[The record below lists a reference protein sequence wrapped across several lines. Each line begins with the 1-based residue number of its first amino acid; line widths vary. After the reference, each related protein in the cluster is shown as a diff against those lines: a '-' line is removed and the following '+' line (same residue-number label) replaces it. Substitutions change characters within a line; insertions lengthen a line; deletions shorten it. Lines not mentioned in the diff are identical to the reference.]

1 VQLST
6 AERIDPLVELKEKF
20 AMLQKKYSTS
30 IDERG
35 ALVDRINTLKRENS
49 ELQAANS
56 KLLAE
61 AQAKSKK
68 K

>member
-1 VQLST
+1 MQLST
-6 AERIDPLVELKEKF
+6 TERIDPLVELKEKF
-20 AMLQKKYSTS
+20 QMLQKKYSTA

-49 ELQAANS
+49 ELQAAYT
-56 KLLAE
+56 KLLTE
-61 AQAKSKK
+61 TQAKTKK

>member
-1 VQLST
+1 MQLDT
-6 AERIDPLVELKEKF
+6 TERIDPLVELQEKF
-20 AMLQKKYSTS
+20 RMLQKKYSTS

-49 ELQAANS
+49 ELQAAHS
-56 KLLAE
+56 KLLSE
-61 AQAKSKK
+61 MQAKTKK